1 MAQLKLE
8 NVCKAYTGKIL
19 TVKDVNLQVNDGEL
33 MVFVGPSGCGKST
46 TLRMIAGLE
55 DITSGKIHI
64 GDRVVNQVTP
74 KDRNIAMVFQNYALY
89 PHMTVYDN
97 IAFGLRSQRMPKDEI
112 DKRVMEAAEMLVLTD
127 KLQKKPKNLSGGERQ
142 RVAVG
147 RAVVRKPQVFLFDE
161 PLSNLDATLREKMR
175 VQLRQLQLKLKTTVV
190 YVTHDQVEA
199 MTMGD
204 RICVMNKGVIQQV
217 DTPHNLYNKP
227 KNTFVAKFIG
237 SPQSNVFD
245 AQLVQENDKVYAKI
259 ENSRFEL
266 PKEKA
271 DKVKSFIGKPV
282 LYGLRPEMISLV
294 VDQGSQTNNT
304 IQLEV
309 NVIEDLGHERLV
321 YFPMCGR
328 ECVARIGSRG
338 SVEVNKKY
346 TFHFDMERCH
356 IFDKESG
363 ENISL

>member
-55 DITSGKIHI
+55 EITSGKLYI
-64 GDRVVNQVTP
+64 GNRVVNSVTP

-97 IAFGLRSQRMPKDEI
+97 IAFGLRSQKVPKGEI

-127 KLQKKPKNLSGGERQ
+127 KLQKKPKHLSGGERQ

-147 RAVVRKPQVFLFDE
+147 RAVVRKPEVFLFDE

-237 SPQSNVFD
+237 SPQANVVD
-245 AQLVQENDKVYAKI
+245 AQLVQDNDKVLVKI
-259 ENSRFEL
+259 ENSQFEL

-271 DKVKSFIGKPV
+271 DKVKKYVGKSV
-282 LYGLRPEMISLV
+282 LCCLRPEMINHV
-294 VDQGSQTNNT
+294 VDQECQVINK

-309 NVIEDLGHERLV
+309 NVMEDLGHERLV
-321 YFPMCGR
+321 YFPLTGK

-338 SVEVNKKY
+338 SIEIGKKY
-346 TFHFDMERCH
+346 TFCFDMERCH
-356 IFDKESG
+356 IFDKDSG

>member
-8 NVCKAYTGKIL
+8 NVTKIFPPNQL
-19 TVKDVNLQVNDGEL
+19 TVKDVNMTVNDGEL

-55 DITSGKIHI
+55 EITSGKLYI
-64 GDRVVNQVTP
+64 GDRLVNKVTP

-97 IAFGLRSQRMPKDEI
+97 IAFGLRSQKVPKNEI
-112 DKRVMEAAEMLVLTD
+112 DKRVKEAAEMLVLNE
-127 KLQKKPKNLSGGERQ
+127 KLKKKPKHLSGGERQ

-147 RAVVRKPQVFLFDE
+147 RAVVRKPEVFLFDE

-175 VQLRQLQLKLKTTVV
+175 VQLRQLQLKLKATVI

-227 KNTFVAKFIG
+227 TNTFVAKFIG
-237 SPQSNVFD
+237 SPQANVVD
-245 AQLVQENDKVYAKI
+245 CQLVQENDKLYVII
-259 ENSRFEL
+259 ENTRFEL

-271 DKVKSFIGKPV
+271 DKVKSYVGKSV
-282 LYGLRPEMISLV
+282 QCCLRPEMISLV
-294 VDQGSQTNNT
+294 IDHGSQVNNT

-321 YFPMCGR
+321 YYPMAGR
-328 ECVARIGSRG
+328 ECVARIGSKG
-338 SVEVNKKY
+338 LVEVGKKY
-346 TFHFDMERCH
+346 KFQFDMERCH

>member
-8 NVCKAYTGKIL
+8 NVCKIYTGKVL
-19 TVKDVNLQVNDGEL
+19 TVKDVNLQINDGEL

-55 DITSGKIHI
+55 DITSGKIYI

-89 PHMTVYDN
+89 PHMSVYDN
-97 IAFGLRSQRMPKDEI
+97 IAFGLRARKMPKNEI
-112 DKRVMEAAEMLVLTD
+112 DSRVKEAAEMLVLTE
-127 KLQKKPKNLSGGERQ
+127 KLKKKPKHLSGGERQ

-147 RAVVRKPQVFLFDE
+147 RAVVRKPEVFLFDE

-175 VQLRQLQLKLKTTVV
+175 VQLRQLQLKLKATVV

-227 KNTFVAKFIG
+227 NNTFVAKFIG
-237 SPQSNVFD
+237 SPQANVVESM
-245 AQLVQENDKVYAKI
+245 LVQEGDKTFAII
-259 ENSRFEL
+259 ENVRFEL

-271 DKVKSFIGKPV
+271 DKVKSYVGKSV
-282 LYGLRPEMISLV
+282 LCCLRPEMISLV
-294 VDQGSQTNNT
+294 VDQNSQVNNT

-309 NVIEDLGHERLV
+309 QVMEDLGHERLV
-321 YFPMCGR
+321 YYPMGGK
-328 ECVARIGSRG
+328 ECVARIDSRG
-338 SVEVNKKY
+338 LVEVGKKY
-346 TFHFDMERCH
+346 TFKFDMERCH
-356 IFDKESG
+356 IFDKETG
-363 ENISL
+363 LNISL

>member
-55 DITSGKIHI
+55 DITSGKLYI
-64 GDRVVNQVTP
+64 GDRVVNHVTP

-127 KLQKKPKNLSGGERQ
+127 KLKKKPKNLSGGERQ

-147 RAVVRKPQVFLFDE
+147 RAVVRKPEVFLFDE

-237 SPQSNVFD
+237 SPQANVVD
-245 AQLVQENDKVYAKI
+245 AQLIQENDTVFVKI
-259 ENSRFEL
+259 ENSRFAL

-271 DKVKSFIGKPV
+271 DKVKSYMGKPV
-282 LYGLRPEMISLV
+282 LCCLRPEMIDLV
-294 VDQGSQTNNT
+294 IDSQTNNT

-309 NVIEDLGHERLV
+309 NVIEDLGHERLI
-321 YFPMCGR
+321 YFPMSGK
-328 ECVARIGSRG
+328 ECVARIGAKG
-338 SVEVNKKY
+338 SVEVGKKY
-346 TFHFDMERCH
+346 TFHFDMDRCH
-356 IFDKESG
+356 IFNKESG